1 MMRDMG
7 SEGLAALFGARLEL
21 SDALQGAPIDQS
33 GPAGEEMVCRGCSS
47 RGFYTGYSP
56 YSDYA
61 FSSSGGLY
69 GYRDLLYGPA
79 FTTFAP
85 LRFKLKQGDCCGGK
99 RFLRYS

>member
-1 MMRDMG
+1 
-7 SEGLAALFGARLEL
+7 
-21 SDALQGAPIDQS
+21 
-33 GPAGEEMVCRGCSS
+33 MVCRGCSS
-47 RGFYTGYSP
+47 RGYYTGYSP

-61 FSSSGGLY
+61 YSSSGGLY

-85 LRFKLKQGDCCGGK
+85 LRFKLRQAQCCGGR